1 MIFSL
6 YLQRRRKG
14 GRRFYADATTKKSVG
29 ASSPIRLCR
38 RKGGLGNCPIFSILS
53 SLSGSNG
60 REWQGFQYDVNDVDK
75 QFSLTRWKLSSEI
88 RKRHQHRSA
97 QALPKL
103 PSLATPWV
111 ELGYTLGRV
120 CEICSE
126 HYTCR
131 LACPRLNDSGSKE
144 NLRHNC
150 ATIVRVLRHNCS
162 AVAQQSPVRLCVS
175 RGGHRYFRPAK
186 RWKKFFTLFLA
197 FALA

>member
-1 MIFSL
+1 MNYFGPVSEEGSSMA
-6 YLQRRRKG
+6 RRRLVDG
-14 GRRFYADATTKKSVG
+14 SSMARRRLVKVIGFLRPCKSATLRSHYP
-29 ASSPIRLCR
+29 SPKAVPTSLC
-38 RKGGLGNCPIFSILS
+38 PS
-53 SLSGSNG
+53 
-60 REWQGFQYDVNDVDK
+60 
-75 QFSLTRWKLSSEI
+75 
-88 RKRHQHRSA
+88 SA

-150 ATIVRVLRHNCS
+150 ATIVRVLHNNCS
-162 AVAQQSPVRLCVS
+162 AVAQQSPTNHFFSPLRRKYFSSEEEKVFER
-175 RGGHRYFRPAK
+175 RGGN
-186 RWKKFFTLFLA
+186 LA
-197 FALA
+197 

>member
-1 MIFSL
+1 MS
-6 YLQRRRKG
+6 
-14 GRRFYADATTKKSVG
+14 
-29 ASSPIRLCR
+29 
-38 RKGGLGNCPIFSILS
+38 GGLQPLLFNQAAPVPITQALKP
-53 SLSGSNG
+53 
-60 REWQGFQYDVNDVDK
+60 Y
-75 QFSLTRWKLSSEI
+75 
-88 RKRHQHRSA
+88 QHRSA

-150 ATIVRVLRHNCS
+150 ATIVRVLRHNC
-162 AVAQQSPVRLCVS
+162 QSTAPQL
-175 RGGHRYFRPAK
+175 FRSCPAK
-186 RWKKFFTLFLA
+186 PHKPLFFLLFGGNIFRAKRKKFSNEEEEIWHKSLA
-197 FALA
+197 TGCYFIKNGRISKKSGPQMLQHAFFV

>member
-1 MIFSL
+1 MNYCGPVSEEGSSMARGRL
-6 YLQRRRKG
+6 VDGSSMARRRLVKVIG
-14 GRRFYADATTKKSVG
+14 FLRPCKSATLRSHYP
-29 ASSPIRLCR
+29 SP
-38 RKGGLGNCPIFSILS
+38 KAVPTS
-53 SLSGSNG
+53 
-60 REWQGFQYDVNDVDK
+60 
-75 QFSLTRWKLSSEI
+75 
-88 RKRHQHRSA
+88 SA

-175 RGGHRYFRPAK
+175 RGGHRYFRSASP
-186 RWKKFFTLFLA
+186 LHL
-197 FALA
+197 

>member
-1 MIFSL
+1 ME
-6 YLQRRRKG
+6 YLRTCQLLAKYLPSACLRCRSNPDGSSMARRRLVKVIG
-14 GRRFYADATTKKSVG
+14 FLRPCKSAT
-29 ASSPIRLCR
+29 L
-38 RKGGLGNCPIFSILS
+38 CPITQALKP
-53 SLSGSNG
+53 
-60 REWQGFQYDVNDVDK
+60 Y
-75 QFSLTRWKLSSEI
+75 
-88 RKRHQHRSA
+88 QHRSA

-150 ATIVRVLRHNCS
+150 ATIVRVLHNNCP
-162 AVAQQSPVRLCVS
+162 AVAQQSPTNHFFSPLRRKYFSSEEEKVFER
-175 RGGHRYFRPAK
+175 RGGN
-186 RWKKFFTLFLA
+186 LA
-197 FALA
+197 